1 MTLAAISNADDSSN
15 IALREFAR
23 VSPDS
28 PMGELLR
35 KFWHPVALS
44 RDIEVGKAK
53 PIRALG
59 ENLALYR
66 GDSGKAFLVANRCA
80 HRLTFL
86 HTGWVEG
93 DRIRCIYHGWQ
104 YDGTGRCLER
114 PAEPSAA
121 TGHIKIAGYPVHEYH
136 GMIFA
141 YFGSGEPPA
150 FDLPRKHALDAP
162 DRRVY
167 ARGETWPCNWFQMVE
182 NSLDATHVSFVHRAG
197 HIGPF
202 GQAITAAIPQL
213 TYTENEAGLE
223 QVAVRSKTNVRVSD
237 WTFPNNNHIV
247 IPVFLQEEPWL
258 DVVIWMVPVDET
270 HATRFIMYSV
280 PEEIVQKYDF
290 DAYFAKYGD
299 YNPTDVE
306 DELMLRGI
314 YPKEPIFQLTGAQ
327 DYVATVGQGPIV
339 QTEFEKLG
347 KSDAGIAR
355 LRRLFMRELGAIQN
369 GRPTKEWRRRPV
381 APEMRRTAN

>member
-1 MTLAAISNADDSSN
+1 MTLAEKSSAIDSSD
-15 IALREFAR
+15 IELREFAR

-28 PMGELLR
+28 TMGQLLR

-44 RDIEVGKAK
+44 REVEVGKAK

-66 GDSGKAFLVANRCA
+66 GESGTPFIVANRCA

-93 DRIRCIYHGWQ
+93 DHIRCIYHGWR
-104 YDGTGRCLER
+104 YDGAGRCLER
-114 PAEPSAA
+114 PAEPNASTA
-121 TGHIKIAGYPVHEYH
+121 HIKIAGYPTHEYH

-141 YFGSGEPPA
+141 YFGPGEPPA
-150 FDLPRKHALDAP
+150 FDLPRKHVLDSSN
-162 DRRVY
+162 RRNY
-167 ARGETWPCNWFQMVE
+167 ARAERWPCNWFQMIE

-197 HIGPF
+197 HVGPF
-202 GQAITAAIPQL
+202 GQAVTAAIPQL

-223 QVAVRSKTNVRVSD
+223 QVAVRSKTNIRVSD
-237 WTFPNNNHIV
+237 WTFPNSNHIV
-247 IPVFLQEEPWL
+247 IPLFSPDEPWL
-258 DVVIWMVPVDET
+258 DIVAWMVPIDET
-270 HATRFIMYSV
+270 HATRFFIYSV
-280 PEEIVQKYDF
+280 PEDVALKHDF
-290 DAYFAKYGD
+290 DAYFAKYGE
-299 YNPTDVE
+299 YNPADF
-306 DELMLRGI
+306 DNELMVQGV

-339 QTEFEKLG
+339 QSEFEKLG
-347 KSDAGIAR
+347 KSDAGITR
-355 LRRLFMRELGAIQN
+355 LRRLFMRELGAVQT
-369 GRPTKEWRRRPV
+369 GQPTKQWRRRPV